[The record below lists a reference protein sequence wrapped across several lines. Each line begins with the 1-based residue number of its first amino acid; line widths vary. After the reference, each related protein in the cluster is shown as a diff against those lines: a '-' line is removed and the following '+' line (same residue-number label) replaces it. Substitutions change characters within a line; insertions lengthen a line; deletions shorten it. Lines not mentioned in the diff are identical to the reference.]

1 MADYID
7 GYVFPIPTE
16 QLDAYQKLASAI
28 AAIWLEHGALAYREG
43 RCVDPDFP
51 GTADF
56 PSQLACGA
64 DETIVFGWI
73 VFPSR
78 EARDA
83 AHERVAADPR
93 VAALMAAQD
102 TGFDASRMVYGGF
115 RSFVEA

>member
-1 MADYID
+1 MDEYID
-7 GYVFPIPTE
+7 GYVFPIPTDRLE
-16 QLDAYQKLASAI
+16 AYQALASAI
-28 AAIWLEHGALAYREG
+28 AAVWLEHGALAYREG
-43 RCVDPDFP
+43 RCVDPDLP

-56 PSQLACGA
+56 PSQLAAGE

-73 VFPSR
+73 LFPSR
-78 EARDA
+78 EIRDA

-102 TGFDASRMVYGGF
+102 TGFDAARMVYSGF